1 MTRLESELTV
11 TFSYVFIW
19 IFSATLDNA
28 LVVYLPELFPNHLRA
43 KGVALGIAAL
53 DLTDL
58 VPLFVTPVAI
68 RTIGWRYY
76 LVFICVSATA
86 LVWAFFMV
94 PETKDLP
101 LERIAELFG
110 EEIEL
115 VATTS
120 DSYGSEKGGHVERVE
135 YTDIGSKW
143 IDV

>member
-1 MTRLESELTV
+1 
-11 TFSYVFIW
+11 
-19 IFSATLDNA
+19 
-28 LVVYLPELFPNHLRA
+28 
-43 KGVALGIAAL
+43 LGIAAL

-58 VPLFVTPVAI
+58 VLLFVTHVAI

-76 LVFICVSATA
+76 LVFICVSGTA